1 MKNLFILFVIAA
13 FVTGSNTGCK
23 NSSTSTVADTAK
35 LTLTVDSFLL
45 SPEQWSGKEVVI
57 AGTVSHVCKHSGKKL
72 FLFSADPEK
81 TVKVNAG
88 GNYATFDLKY
98 EGVDVEITGMVVEDE
113 KIDANYLNEWEA
125 EIKAQIGDKDQKT
138 CNAESSAIAG
148 QAKTDSSA
156 SEKVEDPYAK
166 VKEFRTKLE
175 KSGKPYIAIYA
186 INITGLREI
195 KKETAAN

>member
-1 MKNLFILFVIAA
+1 MKNLFFVLIVALIAIS
-13 FVTGSNTGCK
+13 FTGCK
-23 NSSTSTVADTAK
+23 NNAK
-35 LTLTVDSFLL
+35 LADEGLTNLTVTVDSFLA
-45 SPEQWSGKEVVI
+45 SPETWAGKEVVI
-57 AGTVSHVCKHSGKKL
+57 TGTVSHVCKHSGKKL
-72 FLFSADPEK
+72 FLFSADPKK

-98 EGVDVEITGMVVEDE
+98 EGTDVEITGTVVEDE

-125 EIKAQIGDKDQKT
+125 EIKAEVGDKDQKT
-138 CNAESSAIAG
+138 CDAESSAIAG
-148 QAKTDSSA
+148 QAKTDSA
-156 SEKVEDPYAK
+156 ACEKVADPYAK

-186 INITGLREI
+186 INVTGLKEV

>member
-1 MKNLFILFVIAA
+1 MRNLFILIVVAA
-13 FVTGSNTGCK
+13 FVTGSCK
-23 NSSTSTVADTAK
+23 NSSNSKTADAQN
-35 LTLTVDSFLL
+35 LTLTVDSFLVT
-45 SPEQWSGKEVVI
+45 PEAWAGKEVVI

-72 FLFSADPEK
+72 FLFGADPAK
-81 TVKVNAG
+81 TVKINAG
-88 GNYATFDLKY
+88 GNYATFDIKY
-98 EGVDVEITGMVVEDE
+98 EGTDVEITGTVVEDE

-148 QAKTDSSA
+148 QAKADSTA
-156 SEKVEDPYAK
+156 AEKADDPYAK
-166 VKEFRTKLE
+166 VNEFRSKLE

-186 INITGLREI
+186 INITGLKEV